1 MVTPSEFSD
10 KKLVPQQKGRTRS
23 RSPPKE
29 SLERKRARSE
39 MDGAMAETEDAA
51 KCSECSFHDTAPG
64 WEPPSMCS
72 TCLKGLCEDCGK
84 KGLDERDVSTCLW
97 CRDRL
102 EAEVS
107 TFAAPLVAPELFAMG
122 GRPND
127 SSASWMAQDN
137 ARRQQVQVDHES
149 AINLAA
155 TETVAATASG
165 AAAAYAP
172 VAPAAAVATTASALP
187 VPLPPPPPPGQHVQE
202 LTDRNGADRFE
213 HELTSA
219 MYEGDG
225 SVAYAEADHGA
236 RGAGGAWT
244 VSHRNEQSNN
254 SG

>member
-1 MVTPSEFSD
+1 
-10 KKLVPQQKGRTRS
+10 
-23 RSPPKE
+23 
-29 SLERKRARSE
+29 
-39 MDGAMAETEDAA
+39 
-51 KCSECSFHDTAPG
+51 
-64 WEPPSMCS
+64 
-72 TCLKGLCEDCGK
+72 
-84 KGLDERDVSTCLW
+84 
-97 CRDRL
+97 
-102 EAEVS
+102 
-107 TFAAPLVAPELFAMG
+107 
-122 GRPND
+122 
-127 SSASWMAQDN
+127 
-137 ARRQQVQVDHES
+137 VQVDHES